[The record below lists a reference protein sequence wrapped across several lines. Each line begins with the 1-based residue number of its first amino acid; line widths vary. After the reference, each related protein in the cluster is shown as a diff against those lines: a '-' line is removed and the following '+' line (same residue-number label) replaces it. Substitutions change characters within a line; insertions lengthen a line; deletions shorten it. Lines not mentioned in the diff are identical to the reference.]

1 MATSLYKYLKQNG
14 TTTYVFPSAAED
26 ISAADQNDNF
36 KLRFSKFVLLNI
48 PRQNLTKVIMD
59 PETSFVQSPA
69 SAPPATKTSY
79 QGFGDVISESLR
91 NYVANHDV
99 TIKETRINQNDFFY
113 DNTQLNTTVERIFWK
128 WCRKLNFLDL
138 EVATPNEEW
147 FSNLPEF
154 QTNGTGSNTDF
165 FQEYLWRERLVTAY
179 NILSVTDN
187 GADATLIYTSST
199 NYKVGDQV
207 KVSGTGQLVLDYD
220 PLTDSPIHTVTAISS
235 TTSINDTVTISTIGT
250 STTTFSTPPLPTSML
265 VYNRFVQYIGEVSAV
280 NNVQLANRNVK
291 EIWGFVSEN
300 AGQTPT
306 VLFRTFSDPN
316 YRPGL
321 TYPILA
327 AQKQP
332 EIIGAESF
340 ASPIRSN
347 PENYPGDHY
356 GHFDAVDYTYKTSSG
371 DSLRRSGDF
380 YGIASGVNNVNPS
393 LKFPDFDGVK
403 LDGLIL
409 DFEIPHYAKMNI
421 PGSEA
426 ENFDEFNALPLNGQP
441 PKDFEFNAILW
452 YYTVEDTTV
461 TNGVVTHNL
470 YGLEIMDNPENELVQ
485 YINLNYEPRVPV
497 IKKLASSSYQDGL
510 SYNFSL
516 NVNYNIINENLQ
528 PVYDPTNINNIF
540 SIDLFTNAMR
550 MLAVT
555 NDQFLQIINEFNNI
569 KQEIFNLKGLLY
581 SQTDIDSIKLR
592 LTNAEDLL
600 LMYST
605 LQIGTSDSIEPLV
618 DTSTSPPLVKL
629 NSVVPQYGS
638 FFTENTS
645 NLYNGTAS
653 TISPLIVS
661 VPKGRS
667 FGMLLLNDDQTTPSG
682 NLPSNLKVL
691 IQKDLAYRQ
700 SMDVFIKPNEATLN
714 KKLDIYIN
722 RFDSSNNI
730 TAEELLIGNIQ
741 LPVDLYTG
749 LTNNRSKEWIDFEP
763 LSFID
768 LIGVISGSDYFLD
781 LEFDNF
787 IFLKA
792 GDTIVLENFILD
804 TYALP
809 YPVPTINDIAPID
822 FSGQYVLDSV
832 DYFNKKIRIEF
843 TGNTTF
849 QDIVDAEGSNT
860 SIIDR
865 MISNGKMSLNRG
877 FKYTITRIDPTD
889 TSTLADRYLI
899 EKIKL

>member
-59 PETSFVQSPA
+59 PETSFFQSPA
-69 SAPPATKTSY
+69 SAPPISKTSY
-79 QGFGDVISESLR
+79 QGFGDVIVESLR

-99 TIKETRINQNDFFY
+99 TIKETRLNQNDFFY
-113 DNTQLNTTVERIFWK
+113 QNTELNTTVERIFWK
-128 WCRKLNFLDL
+128 WCKKLNFLDL

-147 FSNLPEF
+147 FSNLTEF
-154 QTNGTGSNTDF
+154 QSNGTGSNTDF

-179 NILSVTDN
+179 NVLSVTDN
-187 GADATLIYTSST
+187 GADATLVFTSST
-199 NYKVGDQV
+199 NYKVGDNV
-207 KVSGTGQLVLDYD
+207 KISGTGQLVLDYD
-220 PLTDSPIHTVTAISS
+220 PLTDSPIHTIISVSS
-235 TTSINDTVTISTIGT
+235 TTSINDTITISTVGT
-250 STTTFSTPPLPTSML
+250 TTTTFSTPPLPTSIL

-306 VLFRTFSDPN
+306 VLFRIQSDPN

-340 ASPIRSN
+340 SSPIRSN

-356 GHFDAVDYTYKTSSG
+356 GHFDASDYTYKTSTG
-371 DSLRRSGDF
+371 DSLRRSGDY
-380 YGIASGVNNVNPS
+380 YGIAAGVNNVNPY
-393 LKFPDFDGVK
+393 LMFPYFNGTTI
-403 LDGLIL
+403 DGLSL

-421 PGSEA
+421 PGMEA

-461 TNGVVTHNL
+461 SNGRITHNL
-470 YGLEIMDNPENELVQ
+470 YGLEVMDNPENELVQ
-485 YINLNYEPRVPV
+485 YINLVYQPRVPV
-497 IKKLASSSYQDGL
+497 LKKLASSSTQDGL

-540 SIDLFTNAMR
+540 SFDLFTNAMR

-555 NDQFLQIINEFNNI
+555 NDQFSQIIGEFNNI

-600 LMYST
+600 QLYST
-605 LQIGTSDSIEPLV
+605 LQIGNSDSIEPII

-629 NSVVPQYGS
+629 NSVLTEYGD
-638 FFTENTS
+638 FFIEKTS

-667 FGMLLLNDDQTTPSG
+667 FGLLILNDDQTTPSG

-691 IQKDLAYRQ
+691 IQKDLMYRQ
-700 SMDVFIKPNEATLN
+700 SFDLLVKASEATLN

-722 RFDSSNNI
+722 RYDSTNNT
-730 TAEELLIGNIQ
+730 TAEELLISNIQ
-741 LPVDLYTG
+741 LPVDLYPG
-749 LTNNRSKEWIDFEP
+749 LTNNRSKEWEEFEP
-763 LSFID
+763 LPFID
-768 LIGVISGSDYFLD
+768 LIGVISGSDYYLD
-781 LEFDNF
+781 IEFDNF
-787 IFLKA
+787 IFFKA

-809 YPVPTINDIAPID
+809 YPVPTVNDIVPVD

-849 QDIVDAEGSNT
+849 QNIVDTEGNNT

-865 MISNGKMSLNRG
+865 MVSNGKLNLNRG
-877 FKYTITRIDPTD
+877 FKFTVTRIDSTD
-889 TSTLADRYLI
+889 SSALIDRYLI
-899 EKIKL
+899 QKTKL